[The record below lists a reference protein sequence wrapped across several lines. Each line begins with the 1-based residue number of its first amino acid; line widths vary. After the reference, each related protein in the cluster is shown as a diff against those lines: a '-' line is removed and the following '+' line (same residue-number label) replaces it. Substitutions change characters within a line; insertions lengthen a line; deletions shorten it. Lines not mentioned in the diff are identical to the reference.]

1 MFLFIKQY
9 KHSKQLLKAFKQ
21 LKYKNKQK
29 LHTSAPLQTIT
40 YTTYTNNYHY
50 LYFDITMESTKNNA
64 QKVWSAIVK
73 HAKEHHRSVNAAVN
87 VYYPQPT
94 GLSPRGAPAKTVY
107 STSSSAR
114 SSYEKN

>member
-1 MFLFIKQY
+1 
-9 KHSKQLLKAFKQ
+9 
-21 LKYKNKQK
+21 
-29 LHTSAPLQTIT
+29 
-40 YTTYTNNYHY
+40 
-50 LYFDITMESTKNNA
+50 MESTKNNA

-94 GLSPRGAPAKTVY
+94 ALSPRAATAKTVY

>member
-1 MFLFIKQY
+1 MVIVY
-9 KHSKQLLKAFKQ
+9 A
-21 LKYKNKQK
+21 
-29 LHTSAPLQTIT
+29 IT
-40 YTTYTNNYHY
+40 YTDSIKKQIIFTITSQLY
-50 LYFDITMESTKNNA
+50 LNITMESTKNNA

-87 VYYPQPT
+87 VYYPTPSA
-94 GLSPRGAPAKTVY
+94 LSPRAATAKTVY